1 MNNIYSSSGSYLGL
15 DFQRDWISKND
26 QNELENS
33 RMENMV
39 SGGNCWIEIAKEWLP
54 LLFQSVKDMDLLWE
68 KKTKFLVKVLFIL
81 INHNEFSSFSKSPTN
96 STPRAATVAD
106 RRSIASRN

>member
-1 MNNIYSSSGSYLGL
+1 MNIYSSSGSYLGL

-26 QNELENS
+26 QNDLRAEDGEYGFRWKLLD
-33 RMENMV
+33 
-39 SGGNCWIEIAKEWLP
+39 WIAKEWLP